1 MKNKAFT
8 LLELIIVTAILSIVL
23 GFAVIS
29 FSPNNELV
37 EKRKAVDNFLIH
49 LNYSQAFALAENK
62 YTFFVLKPSEEYYK
76 FYSSDLSSGEKTQ
89 EDLFLESLG
98 HERIDIS
105 NNFQSIEFTDSENLD
120 SLEIIFTPWGTNL
133 NQDAVYISLDEMRIN
148 IEGITGYVF

>member
-1 MKNKAFT
+1 M
-8 LLELIIVTAILSIVL
+8 
-23 GFAVIS
+23 
-29 FSPNNELV
+29 
-37 EKRKAVDNFLIH
+37 
-49 LNYSQAFALAENK
+49 AENK

-98 HERIDIS
+98 QERIDIS